1 MTGHS
6 AAAPAGFLRGIP
18 ARWRPMAKATWL
30 QHRGTLIAA
39 AAVAAVMILAIVISG
54 LAAQAAYGRLA
65 AAGCLS
71 GQTGSASCPG
81 LLNSLETRTNGL
93 SLTTIT
99 LLVIP
104 VLAGAFIGAPLL
116 ASEYESGTYRFAWTQ
131 SIGRHRWVTSRLML
145 LGGAGA
151 AAAGTLGFLAGWYAG
166 PFEAVGLASRW
177 QGGQF
182 STTVL
187 TLPAWTLFSLAA
199 GTFAGVLIRRVVAAM
214 AATAAFAG
222 GLVVLDFTR
231 LHDWF
236 LGIAPGI
243 TRGSPSGTG
252 LGALNTFAV
261 PGGIPGPPGS
271 WLVNGWYTGPDGQ
284 RLSSAAVDSLVNQLQ
299 TSKSAAAL
307 GNPAQW
313 LEQHHDAYWLSY
325 QAASRFWGFQA
336 AEAGLLLA
344 ITVMFVIG
352 TITLISRR
360 G

>member
-1 MTGHS
+1 MTGQS

-18 ARWRPMAKATWL
+18 TRWRPMAKATWL
-30 QHRGTLIAA
+30 QHRGALIAA
-39 AAVAAVMILAIVISG
+39 AVVSTAMILAIVVNG
-54 LAAQAAYGRLA
+54 LAAHAAYSRVA

-71 GQTGSASCPG
+71 GQAGGVSCPG

-93 SLTTIT
+93 SLITIA

-131 SIGRHRWVTSRLML
+131 SIGRGRWVTSRLVL

-151 AAAGTLGFLAGWYAG
+151 AAAGTLGFLADWYGG
-166 PFEAVGLASRW
+166 PFEAAGLASRW

-182 STTVL
+182 NITVL

-199 GTFAGVLIRRVVAAM
+199 GTFAGVLIGRVVAAM

-222 GLVVLDFTR
+222 GLIVLDFTR
-231 LHDWF
+231 LHDRF
-236 LGIAPGI
+236 LGMAPGV

-252 LGALNTFAV
+252 LGALNTFAT

-284 RLSSAAVDSLVNQLQ
+284 RLSDAAVTSLVNKLQ
-299 TSKSAAAL
+299 ASQAAL

-313 LEQHHDAYWLSY
+313 LGRHHDAYWISY

-336 AEAGLLLA
+336 AEAGILLA
-344 ITVMFVIG
+344 ITVAFVIG
-352 TITLISRR
+352 TIRLVDHR